1 MPLLDVQRRPVERPP
16 TVASA
21 TYCPTMSDAPT
32 NEEIGL
38 YAFRVWSYKQ
48 GELISILIHI
58 GDRLGLFGALAELGT
73 TDAHGLAA
81 ATGLNERWLL
91 EWLRGMAAADL
102 LGTADGEGFTMP
114 PAARAVLVDEDHLAF
129 AAGAFA
135 GGRPS
140 GFVDQLAD
148 AFRTGIGPDYDAQG
162 DGGAHEVERMSAPW
176 SRNVLVP
183 VILPR
188 LDGVVAKLQSG
199 GRVLDLGC
207 GAGVAVAAI
216 AKAFPA
222 THVDG
227 VDLSRHAIGRAERNL
242 AHLSNADARWGRAE
256 DVTGAEAYDLVLTFD
271 CLHDMTRP
279 AEAIGAVR
287 RAVKPDGTWLAKE
300 IRCWPT
306 WEQNR
311 KNPMLA
317 MLYGFSVTGCMASA
331 TSQPGGAG
339 LGTVGLHGDLL
350 RAMAET
356 SGFGRFIVHD
366 VEDPGNLYYEIR
378 I

>member
-1 MPLLDVQRRPVERPP
+1 VV
-16 TVASA
+16 
-21 TYCPTMSDAPT
+21 
-32 NEEIGL
+32 
-38 YAFRVWSYKQ
+38 
-48 GELISILIHI
+48 
-58 GDRLGLFGALAELGT
+58 
-73 TDAHGLAA
+73 
-81 ATGLNERWLL
+81 
-91 EWLRGMAAADL
+91 
-102 LGTADGEGFTMP
+102 
-114 PAARAVLVDEDHLAF
+114 
-129 AAGAFA
+129 
-135 GGRPS
+135 
-140 GFVDQLAD
+140 D

-162 DGGAHEVERMSAPW
+162 EQGAHQVERMSAPW
-176 SRNVLVP
+176 SSNVLVP

-188 LDGVVAKLQSG
+188 LDGVVAKLEAG

-207 GAGVAVAAI
+207 GGGVAIAAI
-216 AKAFPA
+216 AQGFPA
-222 THVDG
+222 TQVDG
-227 VDLSRHAIGRAERNL
+227 VDLSRHAIERAERNL
-242 AHLSNADARWGRAE
+242 AHLPNADVRLGRAE
-256 DVTGAEAYDLVLTFD
+256 EVTSAEAYDLVLTFD

-279 AEAIGAVR
+279 AEAIAAVR

-331 TSQPGGAG
+331 TSRPGGAG

-350 RAMAET
+350 QAMAE
-356 SGFGRFIVHD
+356 SAGFSRFKVHD